1 MSFVRIILQDDR
13 VLREKSSMVID
24 EDERRERSGRAVRKE
39 TRCED
44 SRENVL
50 L

>member
-24 EDERRERSGRAVRKE
+24 EDERRERSGSAARKE